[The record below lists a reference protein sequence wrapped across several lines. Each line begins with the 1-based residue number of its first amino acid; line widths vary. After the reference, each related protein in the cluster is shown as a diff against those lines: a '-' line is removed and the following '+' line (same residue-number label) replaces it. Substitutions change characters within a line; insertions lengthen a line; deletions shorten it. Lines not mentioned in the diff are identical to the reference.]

1 MNETTENTCDPKNV
15 FAQSDADAKQKY
27 KTYKSKDP
35 FPQIAPALL
44 NSADIMDYVAATG
57 MIYPFYPELDK
68 DDRDVKYWKTASYEI
83 RLLGKCVYWDEKG
96 KKVVDEISEGNEFI
110 LRRNSIAFV
119 TLEPRFQIPD
129 YIALR
134 FNLKITHIYRGI
146 LLGTGPLVDPGFNG
160 KISIPLHNLTINDYI
175 FRGGEGLIWMEF
187 TKLTDNNT
195 WDKENRP
202 IQRLG
207 KLRRF
212 PEGKSL
218 SDVEDFLRKAYP
230 GPIRSSLPA
239 AIYQAEKSAAD
250 AEKAI
255 NDAKDKTD
263 KAIEEANKMV
273 RKFRNYAIWGAIG
286 AILTLLL
293 TLIGLGWQVESIIS
307 DTNSYLHN
315 AQREFNSLKSNEIR
329 AIEEL
334 KHKTDQLNER
344 LIQIQAGSSN
354 ATREVR
360 TKDKKNLP
368 LNNKK
373 Q

>member
-1 MNETTENTCDPKNV
+1 MNEITENTCDPKNV

-160 KISIPLHNLTINDYI
+160 KISIPLHNLTTNDYI

-187 TKLTDNNT
+187 TKLSDNNT

-230 GPIRSSLPA
+230 GPIRSSIPE
-239 AIYQAEKSAAD
+239 AIYEARNVVETTEKLLRR
-250 AEKAI
+250 
-255 NDAKDKTD
+255 
-263 KAIEEANKMV
+263 V
-273 RKFRNYAIWGAIG
+273 RTIG
-286 AILTLLL
+286 IMAVIGF
-293 TLIGLGWQVESIIS
+293 LIAFAGLVWQLESLIHDS
-307 DTNSYLHN
+307 NSYLRD
-315 AQREFNSLKSNEIR
+315 ASKEFKIVKEGEQKDIENLKKDFENLRKSIEQMKNSQN
-329 AIEEL
+329 
-334 KHKTDQLNER
+334 
-344 LIQIQAGSSN
+344 
-354 ATREVR
+354 
-360 TKDKKNLP
+360 KNP
-368 LNNKK
+368 GINR
-373 Q
+373 